1 MSAEQVTRPYVVSD
15 AFALQYAK
23 TLRGLFIADQAAFV
37 NRDPSFGNP
46 YEMDW
51 DAAITDAE
59 NQPSDNTIEYQLAQK
74 TDDVEEQMELCRNNF
89 QDAKPFIKKAFP
101 NKPAT
106 WEEFGFE
113 DYDKVRKD
121 QAEMV
126 QFMKNFHSA
135 AVKYSGQLIAVNF
148 TQVMIDEIET
158 RRAALNNT
166 NNIQEQFKKERLSI
180 TETRI
185 TKLKAMWNFC
195 QTVCETGKLIFRN
208 QYAKYQQ
215 YLLPASDESTPM
227 IVKGKVTQG
236 GGTSP
241 IPGTGTPATPVE
253 DVNISVMELPGLTTQ
268 SDSNGNYGFGN
279 IPAGTYTFNFNKAGY
294 MPQSMPGVVITDIDH
309 PVTLNVVMTPM
320 P

>member
-1 MSAEQVTRPYVVSD
+1 MSAEQVKRPYDVFD
-15 AFALQYAK
+15 AYALQSGK
-23 TLRGLFIADQAAFV
+23 TLRGLFIADQATFLA
-37 NRDPSFGNP
+37 RDPSFGNP
-46 YEMDW
+46 YEMNW

-59 NQPSDNTIEYQLAQK
+59 NQPSDNTIEDQLAQK

-106 WEEFGFE
+106 WNEFGFE
-113 DYDKVRKD
+113 DYNTVRKD
-121 QAEMV
+121 QAEML
-126 QFMKNFHSA
+126 QFMKNFHST
-135 AVKYSGQLIAVNF
+135 AVKYSAQLIAVNF

-158 RRAALNNT
+158 RRAALNTT

-180 TETRI
+180 TETRV
-185 TKLKAMWNFC
+185 TKLKTAWNFC

-215 YLLPASDESTPM
+215 YLLPASDETTPM
-227 IVKGKVTQG
+227 ILKGKVTQPAIG
-236 GGTSP
+236 GGA
-241 IPGTGTPATPVE
+241 TPPTPVE
-253 DVNISVMELPGLTTQ
+253 DVNISVMGLPGLITQ

-279 IPAGTYTFNFNKAGY
+279 IPAGTYNINFNKPGY
-294 MPQSMPGVVITDIDH
+294 MPQSIPGVVITDIDH
-309 PVTLNVVMTPM
+309 PVTLNVVMMPM

>member
-1 MSAEQVTRPYVVSD
+1 MSAEPIIRPYVVSD

-23 TLRGLFIADQAAFV
+23 TLRGLFIADQAAFI
-37 NRDPSFGNP
+37 NRDPSFGTP

-59 NQPSDNTIEYQLAQK
+59 NQPSDNTIEDQLAQK
-74 TDDVEEQMELCRNNF
+74 TADVEEQMELCRNNF

-121 QAEMV
+121 QAEMI

-135 AVKYSGQLIAVNF
+135 AVKYTAQLITINF

-215 YLLPASDESTPM
+215 YLLPASDESPQLF
-227 IVKGKVTQG
+227 ILKGKVTQPAIG
-236 GGTSP
+236 GGASQP
-241 IPGTGTPATPVE
+241 TPVE
-253 DVNISVMELPGLTTQ
+253 DVNISVMGLPALTTQ
-268 SDSNGNYGFGN
+268 SDSNGNYGFGS
-279 IPAGTYTFNFNKAGY
+279 IPAGTYTINFNKAGY